1 MELEENRAFH
11 HQQHLEEIESN
22 NRVIQYYA
30 SEHDIQGINDLH
42 LPKPPSEYSEPSN
55 NSSLANFRKRHPV
68 SFNLT
73 PNQSLHYNSGISDLS
88 YLLIF
93 ILKVHT
99 HLHCKYVQGNYSEIT
114 FKKL

>member
-11 HQQHLEEIESN
+11 HQQHLEEIESS

-30 SEHDIQGINDLH
+30 SEHDIQGINDLR
-42 LPKPPSEYSEPSN
+42 LIKPPSEYSEPSN

-73 PNQSLHYNSGISDLS
+73 PNQSLHYNTGISDLS
-88 YLLIF
+88 YV
-93 ILKVHT
+93 K
-99 HLHCKYVQGNYSEIT
+99 
-114 FKKL
+114 

>member
-11 HQQHLEEIESN
+11 HQQHLEEIESS

-30 SEHDIQGINDLH
+30 SEHDIQGINQGGINDLR

-73 PNQSLHYNSGISDLS
+73 PNQSLHYNSGISDL
-88 YLLIF
+88 Y
-93 ILKVHT
+93 
-99 HLHCKYVQGNYSEIT
+99 Y
-114 FKKL
+114 